1 MFNIEGNS
9 NYKVYVDDGYVV
21 KKSLNKNLVKSI
33 ASPKKL
39 IDAVNA

>member
-21 KKSLNKNLVKSI
+21 KKSLNKSKCYKMGYFCI
-33 ASPKKL
+33 
-39 IDAVNA
+39 